1 MKNGDIMTNFYLFSM
16 ANLWRK
22 WKSYS
27 EISFHNDYHFFFSLK
42 STQQKFKELLSQHC
56 QLHCRKKNAA
66 KLSWWWLSQTIII
79 PCIKPGTIGDNF
91 TPGRTLSYVGWRTSL
106 WFLAGCCFIQIRY
119 LRLSPTN
126 LKTFLPF
133 FSQQNT
139 GYCKKFFLWPI
150 GSELP
155 ANSYRKLNQNL
166 IFGIFFV
173 AFVD

>member
-1 MKNGDIMTNFYLFSM
+1 MNTKCVVSFAKKFFFFFWLPHISYEERRYHDKFYLFSM

-66 KLSWWWLSQTIII
+66 ELSWWWLNQTIII
-79 PCIKPGTIGDNF
+79 LCIKPGTIGDNF

-106 WFLAGCCFIQIRY
+106 WFVAGCCFIQIRY

-133 FSQQNT
+133 FSQ
-139 GYCKKFFLWPI
+139 
-150 GSELP
+150 
-155 ANSYRKLNQNL
+155 
-166 IFGIFFV
+166 
-173 AFVD
+173 

>member
-1 MKNGDIMTNFYLFSM
+1 MNTKCVVSFAKSFFFFFGLPHISYEERRYHDKFYLFSM

-66 KLSWWWLSQTIII
+66 ELSWWWLNQTIII
-79 PCIKPGTIGDNF
+79 LCIKPGTIGDNF
-91 TPGRTLSYVGWRTSL
+91 TPGRTLSYVGWRMSL
-106 WFLAGCCFIQIRY
+106 WFVAGCCFIQIRY

-133 FSQQNT
+133 FSQ
-139 GYCKKFFLWPI
+139 
-150 GSELP
+150 
-155 ANSYRKLNQNL
+155 
-166 IFGIFFV
+166 
-173 AFVD
+173 